1 MPENNFDEA
10 IKKEIELGHFARA
23 VIVAEEIG
31 SPEGEKRD
39 LRRKALG
46 QMSAVYRNMHGA
58 KRLAREYGFS
68 KDEVTQ
74 ILTEYAEEIRKV
86 GNLKILEPCYD
97 FNTGKY
103 LSFDQW
109 MEQYLKIWDRL

>member
-39 LRRKALG
+39 LRKKALG
-46 QMSAVYRNMHGA
+46 QMSQ
-58 KRLAREYGFS
+58 EYGFS
-68 KDEVTQ
+68 RDEVKQ
-74 ILTEYAEEIRKV
+74 ILAEYAEEMRKE
-86 GNLKILEPCYD
+86 GNLKIFEPCYD
-97 FNTGKY
+97 YNTGKY

-109 MEQYLKIWDRL
+109 MEQYLKNWDRL